1 MNPATADRL
10 VHWVESIGG
19 TCHVFR
25 KPSELPIRLAVDEP
39 DAVGIDR
46 VFGALAARSL
56 VPPGTP
62 AITVDVG
69 TAVTVNLV
77 DAAGVFR
84 GGAIFPGPRSMGRA
98 LRDYTAKL
106 PLVDVTERV
115 GDYPPGTNTV
125 AAIRLGIEATVVA
138 GVNSL
143 ICYFADLCPAVP
155 RVFVTGGA
163 AAVLDGYRGPDWEP
177 VHEPALNL
185 LGIRHVAET
194 LP

>member
-1 MNPATADRL
+1 MTVLTSFVAL
-10 VHWVESIGG
+10 V
-19 TCHVFR
+19 R
-25 KPSELPIRLAVDEP
+25 KELLAVLKDP
-39 DAVGIDR
+39 ANRLILVVPVIVQSL
-46 VFGALAARSL
+46 VFGYAATYDLVNVPYVLMDDSRSVASHDL
-56 VPPGTP
+56 V
-62 AITVDVG
+62 AR
-69 TAVTVNLV
+69 L